1 MAIIKKF
8 RITTFKKERPKI
20 SLSNISFSFNNR
32 QILDDISFI
41 IREGEICGLLGP
53 NGVGKSTIF
62 NLITGLLSP
71 DFGEIKINQK
81 DVTDIPIYKRALDFG
96 VAIVPQTGG
105 VFSNLTSLEN
115 LKAISE
121 IVIKEKNQRSFRVEN
136 MISKFQL
143 ESVKDIKAKYLSGGQ
158 RKRLSIGM
166 SLLSEPKIIL
176 MDEPFQGLDIMST
189 RELQETIVKLQT
201 EDNTRS
207 CIISDHA
214 ARDLLAISDRAIILA
229 NKKIAAEGKP
239 SEILN
244 NEDARSAYFG
254 DSFKIN

>member
-8 RITTFKKERPKI
+8 RIKKFKKERPKI
-20 SLSNISFSFNNR
+20 LLNNISFAFNKR
-32 QILDDISFI
+32 QILEDISFV

-62 NLITGLLSP
+62 NLITGLLKP
-71 DFGEIKINQK
+71 DFGTIEINQK
-81 DVTDIPIYKRALDFG
+81 KVTDIPIYKRALDFG
-96 VAIVPQTGG
+96 VGIVPQTGG
-105 VFSNLTSLEN
+105 VFSNLSCLQN

-121 IVIKEKNQRSFRVEN
+121 IVINDKNQRTFKIEN

-143 ESVKDIKAKYLSGGQ
+143 ESVKDIKAKFLSGGQ
-158 RKRLSIGM
+158 RKRLSIAM
-166 SLLSEPKIIL
+166 SLLSDPKIIL

-201 EDNTRS
+201 EENTRS

-214 ARDLLAISDRAIILA
+214 ARDLLAISDRAIVLA
-229 NKKIAAEGKP
+229 NKKIAAIGKP
-239 SEILN
+239 SEILQ
-244 NEDARSAYFG
+244 NEDAKSAYFG